1 MSSDA
6 RATALRLRDDFK
18 MSPSQKD
25 ISAQIIQK
33 RLQIVWGPPV
43 SANDKI
49 IHTHTHT
56 GLLMHICIS
65 QGSGKTEFLALFINW
80 YIMHLF
86 KETSSKDR
94 FIIGVTAFTRHAI
107 MNLLQRIATVR
118 QRHSCTDSFTIISM
132 KGSDDSHEVNTNE
145 MIQCKAKDLKKTIKS
160 TSKGPLVVGG
170 TVWDWYKVKNEWRTW
185 KGCSMMIIDESSQ
198 VSSVASRKRKGIPYP
213 GSGGVWMCV
222 VVERGWPVHV
232 CVCVKGVV

>member
-1 MSSDA
+1 MIKSY
-6 RATALRLRDDFK
+6 
-18 MSPSQKD
+18 
-25 ISAQIIQK
+25 
-33 RLQIVWGPPV
+33 
-43 SANDKI
+43 
-49 IHTHTHT
+49 THNYSC
-56 GLLMHICIS
+56 ICVS

-145 MIQCKAKDLKKTIKS
+145 MIQCKAQDLKKTIKS
-160 TSKGPLVVGG
+160 TGKGPLVVGG

-185 KGCSMMIIDESSQ
+185 QGCSMIIIDESTQ
-198 VSSVASRKRKGIPYP
+198 VSSVASRKRNRIPYP
-213 GSGGVWMCV
+213 GSGGVCV
-222 VVERGWPVHV
+222 WLLKGGGLYM
-232 CVCVKGVV
+232 CVCV